1 MFVMVI
7 SFVFNPIQNGVSRY
21 MEHQADVYGMDI
33 SGVSGE
39 TAAIAFD
46 KLSAYNLSD
55 PDPNPFIECWFYDHP
70 TLKKRM
76 TFVREYRQS
85 IRDNEFRKAGLP
97 NPPACLT
104 TMMRMNYPGGN
115 QYGLYHDTH

>member
-7 SFVFNPIQNGVSRY
+7 SFVFDPIQNGVSRY

-39 TAAIAFD
+39 TAATAFD
-46 KLSAYNLSD
+46 KRSACNLS
-55 PDPNPFIECWFYDHP
+55 DPNPFIEFWFDDHP

-76 TFVREYRQS
+76 AFVREYW
-85 IRDNEFRKAGLP
+85 
-97 NPPACLT
+97 
-104 TMMRMNYPGGN
+104 
-115 QYGLYHDTH
+115 